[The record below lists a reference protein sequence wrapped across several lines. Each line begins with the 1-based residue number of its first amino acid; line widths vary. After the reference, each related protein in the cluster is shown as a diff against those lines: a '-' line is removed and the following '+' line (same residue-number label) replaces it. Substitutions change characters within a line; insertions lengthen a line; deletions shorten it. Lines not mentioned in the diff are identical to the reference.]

1 MTLKRLLLIAFVGLL
16 WSCGAT
22 KKNKITIAQKNRLDS
37 LVAQKSYVFNASQAL
52 PLMTNSMNSLAN
64 AGFFPPG
71 SLPNQVNLTGNGNY
85 FKVLGDSLSADLP
98 YFGERQMGGGYN
110 TEGAGISFQGNTER
124 YEAEFD
130 EKNQRYNIQF
140 RIRNKMEMFNV
151 RLILFPNMT
160 GSMWVNSNQRF
171 AIRYNGKISGA
182 DSE

>member
-1 MTLKRLLLIAFVGLL
+1 MKLERLILLTFVSLL

-22 KKNKITIAQKNRLDS
+22 QKGKITMAQKNKLDS
-37 LVAQKSYVFNASQAL
+37 LVAQKSYVFNANQAL

-85 FKVLGDSLSADLP
+85 VKVLGDSLSADLP

-110 TEGAGISFQGNTER
+110 TEGSGITFKGNAER
-124 YEAEFD
+124 YEAKFD
-130 EKNQRYNIQF
+130 KKNQRYDVQF

-151 RLILFPNMT
+151 RLMLFPNMT
-160 GSMWVNSNQRF
+160 GSMSISSNQRF
-171 AIRYNGKISGA
+171 AIRYNGKIS
-182 DSE
+182 EVERE